1 MRMSMLSGG
10 VAGPGRFR
18 PSRLL
23 PLLVVALLFA
33 GATAAFGITRATIL
47 SRAQSWVDVPIKYS
61 QSKYY
66 HGYRTDCSGFTSMAW
81 QTTVRA
87 HAYSYTTRSLH
98 NVSSVIAPQS
108 LQPGDALVKYNYHA
122 KIFYGWVDASHTT
135 YVCYEQT
142 GPTTKSS
149 IKNLAADLA
158 FGYKPYRRG
167 GVSNGPPAWNAVANP
182 TFDVWASNAPVWWVS
197 SGGTWGSTIAVR
209 TTAVHK
215 SGKSALGLL
224 NPSGRALDVVSISQT
239 SKVATGVPYALS
251 VWARTSGDTAGLEL
265 RIQFLDAAGATLLTK
280 TTTGASWSV
289 EATRLVQMSIATTA
303 PATATSATIS
313 VRLAG
318 GVDASGTAGT
328 KAVLDD
334 FRLFKNS
341 PVSSSIALSTSTVS
355 RGHSLTVSGRVTAP
369 IPAGSVRIYLSRPGR
384 TTPFALRD
392 VPLRNG
398 AWSFRFGPT
407 LRGTYTFSAKYLGY
421 GPYGP
426 VTSPRASVRVK

>member
-1 MRMSMLSGG
+1 MRMTCMSPRR
-10 VAGPGRFR
+10 APR
-18 PSRLL
+18 PCRPRRLL
-23 PLLVVALLFA
+23 SLLVVAFVFA
-33 GATAAFGITRATIL
+33 GATAAYGITRATIL
-47 SRAQSWVDVPIKYS
+47 SRAQSWVDVPVKYS

-81 QTTVRA
+81 QTTVGG
-87 HAYSYTTRSLH
+87 HAYSYSTRSLH
-98 NVSSVIAPQS
+98 NVSSVIASQS
-108 LQPGDALVKYNYHA
+108 LQPGDALIKYNYHA

-158 FGYKPYRRG
+158 YGYKPYRRR
-167 GVSNGPPAWNAVANP
+167 GVSNGPPAWNALANP
-182 TFDVWASNAPVWWVS
+182 TFDVWASKAPVWWVS
-197 SGGTWGSTIAVR
+197 SGGTWGSTICAR
-209 TTAVHK
+209 TTDVHK

-224 NPSGRALDVVSISQT
+224 NPSANARDVVAVSQT
-239 SKVATGVPYALS
+239 ARVATDVPYALS
-251 VWARTSGDTAGLEL
+251 VWARTSGGPSGLEL
-265 RIQFLDAAGATLLTK
+265 RIQFLNAAGATLLTK
-280 TTTGASWSV
+280 TTTGAPWSV
-289 EATRLVQMSIATTA
+289 EATRLVQMSIMTTA

-318 GVDASGTAGT
+318 GADASGTAGT

-334 FRLFKNS
+334 FRLFRS
-341 PVSSSIALSTSTVS
+341 GPVSSSIALSTSTVS
-355 RGHSLTVSGRVTAP
+355 RGHSLIVSGRVTAP
-369 IPAGSVRIYLSRPGR
+369 VPASSVRIYLSRPGR
-384 TTPFALRD
+384 TTPFVLRD
-392 VPLRNG
+392 VPLENG

-426 VTSPRASVRVK
+426 VTSSRASVHVK